1 MKKTIQQTVNETPET
16 LREEFLNPNELFL
29 LSYLV
34 KFNRTIEQ
42 KWQKQQLGNF
52 SRY

>member
-1 MKKTIQQTVNETPET
+1 MKKTIQKTVGQDPEI
-16 LREEFLNPNELFL
+16 LREEFLEPNELFL
-29 LSYLV
+29 LGYLV

-42 KWQKQQLGNF
+42 KWQKQGIGNF